1 VEIMAER
8 IKKISRDTVIPLGL
22 LFTVVGIT
30 IAWSIAYGK
39 QIEKIETHET
49 RITNVEQKLDSIATK
64 DDLDRLEKSLKDF
77 IQK

>member
-1 VEIMAER
+1 MAER